1 MLRLCWTVRRTDYG
15 EEEDEAK
22 IVVLAPKKMVK
33 NNKKYERER
42 EEVVETSRVAVR
54 TGTEIGV

>member
-1 MLRLCWTVRRTDYG
+1 MRRTDYG